1 MASRLGLDPSFILQ
15 LTRYGLVSTIFY
27 FSTVRNNTTPTPRHI
42 PYTIFLCLVT
52 IGLLARQWLSLV
64 TQHAPEPYLDEVF
77 HIPQAQ
83 VYCDGKYAVWDDKI
97 TTPPGLYALT
107 ILANTL
113 SAFPCSVYHL
123 RLFNVEV
130 ISYLSLVATICKARL
145 ERSKSGEAQS
155 SHSCSAYSI
164 WTGINVALFP
174 VLFFFSGLYYTDI
187 ISTFVVLL
195 AYANHLG
202 RVSQAKT
209 SFANDVYTII
219 LGLLAL
225 CMRQTNIFWVVVYMG
240 GQEVVHSIKAIRPK
254 SVVPT
259 PAFATL
265 SAQIRFYA
273 WRYSLGE
280 IHDPPAGLSNPID
293 LVLCVVSI
301 SVATLRHLFTI
312 VRRQIW
318 PHLVIFGAFVGFV
331 AWNGG
336 VVLGDKSNHVATLHL
351 AQMLYIWPLF
361 AFFSAPLFIPT
372 LLNLATRLLRIFKG
386 PTTSPKGPTTSPKAP
401 TTKGNSGK
409 AAQLDQSNAL
419 KVFNYL
425 GSSHKTHTIL
435 ILLGSL
441 VAASLIAHINTI
453 IHPFTLAD
461 NRHYMFYVFRYTILR
476 AWWVRYALVPAYV
489 VCGWLCWTTLTFQ
502 YPSSSSTT
510 TSTST
515 KPQPAHPS
523 DSTTTTTPPPTSSS
537 SSSSSLLI
545 LLLSTSLSLITAPLV
560 EPRYFILPWVLWR
573 LQVPPPASSSNSNSK
588 PAPTQAL
595 PYLVPALETTW
606 FLLIN
611 AATMY
616 IFVTRPFYWRT
627 PDGELADGGRVQRFM
642 W

>member
-1 MASRLGLDPSFILQ
+1 M
-15 LTRYGLVSTIFY
+15 
-27 FSTVRNNTTPTPRHI
+27 
-42 PYTIFLCLVT
+42 
-52 IGLLARQWLSLV
+52 
-64 TQHAPEPYLDEVF
+64 
-77 HIPQAQ
+77 
-83 VYCDGKYAVWDDKI
+83 
-97 TTPPGLYALT
+97 T

-280 IHDPPAGLSNPID
+280 IHDPPAGLSNPIGTSCNSLFGTPANDID

-336 VVLGDKSNHVATLHL
+336 VVLGKL
-351 AQMLYIWPLF
+351 
-361 AFFSAPLFIPT
+361 
-372 LLNLATRLLRIFKG
+372 
-386 PTTSPKGPTTSPKAP
+386 
-401 TTKGNSGK
+401 
-409 AAQLDQSNAL
+409 
-419 KVFNYL
+419 
-425 GSSHKTHTIL
+425 
-435 ILLGSL
+435 
-441 VAASLIAHINTI
+441 
-453 IHPFTLAD
+453 
-461 NRHYMFYVFRYTILR
+461 
-476 AWWVRYALVPAYV
+476 
-489 VCGWLCWTTLTFQ
+489 
-502 YPSSSSTT
+502 
-510 TSTST
+510 
-515 KPQPAHPS
+515 
-523 DSTTTTTPPPTSSS
+523 
-537 SSSSSLLI
+537 
-545 LLLSTSLSLITAPLV
+545 
-560 EPRYFILPWVLWR
+560 
-573 LQVPPPASSSNSNSK
+573 
-588 PAPTQAL
+588 
-595 PYLVPALETTW
+595 
-606 FLLIN
+606 
-611 AATMY
+611 
-616 IFVTRPFYWRT
+616 
-627 PDGELADGGRVQRFM
+627 
-642 W
+642 